1 MRTNKFFIDGLR
13 GVHFSSIA
21 FEFIETIIETSLF
34 IFFFLRKDFK
44 RTKTRHKQI
53 PTNKTKIS
61 EQKSTKAT
69 SFDAQKRLRG
79 GKLFIL
85 HFGAFLRSKS
95 FHEKYKRA

>member
-1 MRTNKFFIDGLR
+1 M
-13 GVHFSSIA
+13 
-21 FEFIETIIETSLF
+21 SLSRQLSRQACL
-34 IFFFLRKDFK
+34 FFFLRKDFK